1 MKSPTDENS
10 KPTPTV
16 ETPAANAGTAPGV
29 PEQAQLEAVFSNA
42 VGNGN
47 AASDPP
53 APIRKPGVRGPD
65 KQKRKSPVS
74 VGKVVDRSD
83 PPLFTQG
90 AAVPLAVD
98 FEPVRPAVDDA
109 SVRAGIAGA
118 VRILESG
125 AALWIGKVATRET
138 GNAELAARMS
148 EAAKPSPE
156 VREALTHGGVECW
169 KKYFPNTPIGPEFEL
184 VGALGLWGKQLQ
196 DIKTELRALGKA
208 QREKGAAA

>member
-10 KPTPTV
+10 KLDPETT
-16 ETPAANAGTAPGV
+16 TPAVDPGTASGV
-29 PEQAQLEAVFSNA
+29 PEQAQLEAVFSA
-42 VGNGN
+42 AIGGGN
-47 AASDPP
+47 APGDPP
-53 APIRKPGVRGPD
+53 APARKPGCRGPD
-65 KQKRKSPVS
+65 KQKRKTAVS
-74 VGKVVDRSD
+74 VGKVVERAD
-83 PPLFTQG
+83 PPLFTSIP
-90 AAVPLAVD
+90 AVPLAVD
-98 FEPVRPAVDDA
+98 FEGVRQPVDDT
-109 SVRAGIAGA
+109 SIRAGIAGA

-125 AALWIGKVATRET
+125 AALWIGKVANRET